1 MKKPMPRLALIV
13 LLWLGFLACQPPA
26 SLREAAPGLRVS
38 LTYPQYFRFRGKPTL
53 LLGGSVEDNLF
64 QLDSLIPHLDRL
76 QAAGG
81 NYVRNTMSSRD
92 PGNRWPFFRQA
103 DGLYDLRRM
112 DSAYWARFEGF
123 LAATHARDIVV
134 QLEVWATF
142 DFYREPWQENPFNP
156 ANNINYDSARSGLST
171 RVPSHPTRT
180 ENPFFRSVPLLDR
193 PNATLLRY
201 QQAFVDT
208 LLAHSLRYDH
218 VLYCMDN
225 ETSVTAAWGRFWAT
239 YIQKK
244 AAEAGKN
251 ALCTEMWDPWDLNHV
266 FHRET
271 FDHPE
276 TYAFV
281 DISQNNH
288 NTGQA
293 HWDQGMAQI
302 ERLRRQGQLRPL
314 TNVKVYGNDGGRHQT
329 TEDAIQA
336 YIRNVFFGAAS
347 TRFHRPTSG
356 QGLNDTAWQVIRSLR
371 TLTDSLPFFE
381 MLPRQD
387 LLSERAEN
395 EAYCRAREG
404 KAYVVYFPAG
414 GEVRLKAPAAQRLR
428 WLEVLTGQWQEGKLR
443 PPQDTIFLQA
453 PGPGHWIAW
462 IEI

>member
-1 MKKPMPRLALIV
+1 MRRLAIP
-13 LLWLGFLACQPPA
+13 LLLLLGWTACRPPA
-26 SLREAAPGLRVS
+26 SRPEAPPGLRVS
-38 LTYPQYFRFRGKPTL
+38 QVYPQYFQMRGQPTL

-76 QAAGG
+76 EAAGG

-103 DGLYDLRRM
+103 DGQYDLRRM
-112 DSAYWARFEGF
+112 DSAYWARFEAF
-123 LAATHARDIVV
+123 LAATHARHIVV

-142 DFYREPWQENPFNP
+142 DFYREPWMENPFNP
-156 ANNINYDSARSGLST
+156 ANNVNYDTVRSGLPT

-180 ENPFFRSVPLLDR
+180 ENPFFRSVPLLPQ

-239 YIQKK
+239 YIQQK
-244 AAEAGKN
+244 AAEAGKEV
-251 ALCTEMWDPWDLNHV
+251 LCTEMWDPWDLHHV
-266 FHRET
+266 LHRET
-271 FDHPE
+271 SDHPE
-276 TYAFV
+276 LYGFV

-288 NTGQA
+288 NTGQE
-293 HWDQGMAQI
+293 HWDQGIAQI
-302 ERLRRQGQLRPL
+302 ERLRRNGQLRPV

-336 YIRNVFFGAAS
+336 FCRNVLLGAAS
-347 TRFHRPTSG
+347 TRFHRPPSG

-381 MLPRQD
+381 MVPRQD
-387 LLSERAEN
+387 LLGARAEN

-404 KAYVVYFPAG
+404 EAYMVYFPGPGAVTLQATG
-414 GEVRLKAPAAQRLR
+414 LTRLR
-428 WLEVLTGQWQEGKLR
+428 WLEVLTGRWQEGDLAPATDR
-443 PPQDTIFLQA
+443 IDLAP

-462 IEI
+462 LE